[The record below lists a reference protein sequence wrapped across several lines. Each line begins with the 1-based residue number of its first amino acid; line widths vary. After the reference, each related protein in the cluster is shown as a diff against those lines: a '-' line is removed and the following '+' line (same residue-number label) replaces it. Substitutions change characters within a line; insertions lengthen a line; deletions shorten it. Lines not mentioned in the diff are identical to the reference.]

1 MTSDGA
7 AVSSAKGTAGS
18 VDTEAATQVVLRE
31 RQSRDRGWWDDMA
44 DCFAPD
50 AVIDMSW
57 FSGPA
62 SQFIENT
69 RARSTDGVW
78 GRHRLSPPA
87 VRVSGD
93 RAWAELPLGIEFRF
107 AVDRVEVDLVSYC
120 RSQYRL
126 ERLNGTWKIVL
137 ITSIYER
144 DTLTPAV
151 PGQAVPTTAAEFSRY
166 RPSYRCL
173 AWYFDR
179 QGSPLSDDLL
189 GDDRPEEVARHYA
202 QERDWLAHNT
212 RAYGDKAAASRASQP
227 SEPRS
232 AQ

>member
-1 MTSDGA
+1 MAIALITGGN
-7 AVSSAKGTAGS
+7 KGLGKATA
-18 VDTEAATQVVLRE
+18 
-31 RQSRDRGWWDDMA
+31 RQLIDLGHTVYIGSRDRERGLSAAKELGAQMLVLDVTDDSSV
-44 DCFAPD
+44 D
-50 AVIDMSW
+50 AA
-57 FSGPA
+57 A
-62 SQFIENT
+62 SE
-69 RARSTDGVW
+69 
-78 GRHRLSPPA
+78 LS
-87 VRVSGD
+87 
-93 RAWAELPLGIEFRF
+93 
-107 AVDRVEVDLVSYC
+107 
-120 RSQYRL
+120 RL
-126 ERLNGTWKIVL
+126 EGKLDVL

-151 PGQAVPTTAAEFSRY
+151 PGQEVPTTAAELSRY